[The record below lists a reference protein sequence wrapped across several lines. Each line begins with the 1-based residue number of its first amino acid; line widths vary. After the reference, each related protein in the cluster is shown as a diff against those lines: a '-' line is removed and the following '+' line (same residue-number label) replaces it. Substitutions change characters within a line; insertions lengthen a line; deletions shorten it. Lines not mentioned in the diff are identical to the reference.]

1 MDQEVVPRPC
11 KMCDWPLNSS
21 HDHFGLHQGN
31 NVRVTMKFE
40 VPKRHILMPTLSTN
54 MVQRV
59 LQWVRQKGG
68 GSSRKRQG
76 PMVENWCYH
85 NFLMI
90 FSLRK
95 RRRRQENDKSLI
107 FFSLKTSLFEHIVK
121 KTNTFTFGAWSLF
134 FLAHIRFTPS
144 ERPKGFIN

>member
-59 LQWVRQKGG
+59 LQWERQKRGW

-85 NFLMI
+85 KFLMI
-90 FSLRK
+90 YSLRK
-95 RRRRQENDKSLI
+95 RRRRQENDQSLI
-107 FFSLKTSLFEHIVK
+107 FFFENFPFWTYSK

-144 ERPKGFIN
+144 ERPKGFVN